1 MKTKSSRRRR
11 NAEEWREII
20 RRQAESGLSV
30 ERFCRRDSISVYV
43 FREWRRRLGAAAL
56 PVKSR
61 FVELTPGTDKESV
74 RVELQLPNGAILRIA

>member
-11 NAEEWREII
+11 SAEEWREII

-30 ERFCRRDSISVYV
+30 ERFCQRDSISVYV
-43 FREWRRRLGAAAL
+43 FREWRRRLVAAAL

-61 FVELTPGTDKESV
+61 FVELAPGMAKESV